1 VGHGQQLGRERI
13 EVGLVAELGAE
24 RLDDL
29 GRVVAVAVEAPVDG
43 VLEPRRAGWNR
54 AATDRVAPDTARLGG
69 LPSIP
74 SNS

>member
-29 GRVVAVAVEAPVDG
+29 GRGVAAAVEAPVDG
-43 VLEPRRAGWNR
+43 VVDAPPGRLE
-54 AATDRVAPDTARLGG
+54 
-69 LPSIP
+69 
-74 SNS
+74 